1 MRSMEQLFVDIRTQR
16 PVSDFLLDRITDIV
30 AGSARRLAQAGLD
43 LLILGDDIAMQ
54 TGLLMSLDMWREQFK
69 PRLMRV
75 IRAAKEVKPDII
87 IFYHSDGNVWD
98 AIPDLIDA
106 GVEVLN
112 PVQPECMDPARV
124 KKEFGN
130 QLSFFGTISLQK
142 TIPFGTPDDVRREI
156 KLRME
161 TIGRNGGLLLAP
173 SHVLQPDTPWDNVVA
188 FFEAVE
194 EFGYY

>member
-1 MRSMEQLFVDIRTQR
+1 
-16 PVSDFLLDRITDIV
+16 
-30 AGSARRLAQAGLD
+30 
-43 LLILGDDIAMQ
+43 
-54 TGLLMSLDMWREQFK
+54 
-69 PRLMRV
+69 MRV
-75 IRAAKEVKPDII
+75 IQAAKEVKSDII

-112 PVQPECMDPARV
+112 PVQPECIDPASV
-124 KKEFGN
+124 KKEFGD

-142 TIPFGTPDDVRREI
+142 TMPFGTPDDVRKEV

-161 TIGRNGGLLLAP
+161 TIGWNGGLLLAP